1 MKWILWLAY
10 SLTVAIGISLASDWM
25 LMHGMPR
32 FCLSLGGIVLGGML
46 GGRVWASILI
56 GDGEKR

>member
-1 MKWILWLAY
+1 
-10 SLTVAIGISLASDWM
+10 VAIGISLASDWM